1 MTTQTSWAQ
10 VQAELRD
17 AAQLLERARVRLARM
32 GRELG
37 PEARQGAELA
47 AELAVFA
54 ELVADGAWS
63 VRAQVVRA
71 REELLARAA
80 IAARLEATT
89 AVPSR

>member
-17 AAQLLERARVRLARM
+17 AAQLLERARVQLAQM

-47 AELAVFA
+47 AQLAEFV

-71 REELLARAA
+71 REVLLAREAF
-80 IAARLEATT
+80 AARLEATT